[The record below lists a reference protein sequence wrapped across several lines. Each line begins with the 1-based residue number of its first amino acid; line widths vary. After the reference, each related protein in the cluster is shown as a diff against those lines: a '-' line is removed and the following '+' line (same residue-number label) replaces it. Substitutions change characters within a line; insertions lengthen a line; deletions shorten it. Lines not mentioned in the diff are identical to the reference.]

1 MYFLK
6 WNCNFKQ
13 EKQILHQMKNLFFF
27 KLSNIDTRHV
37 NSRYNSSLQSLTLRN
52 VRSCFQLQNHFKCSP
67 YVYCIAVFCELLL
80 RISPTPPN
88 NIQPCHC
95 SKNFVTV
102 QNKNFEKWLIP
113 LLDFTSLRKMKIL
126 RVFSQQLGFHSYPER
141 WWCQSAHLSASARN
155 KRLSMTMRVLATSY
169 DDDFILN

>member
-13 EKQILHQMKNLFFF
+13 EKQILHQMKNLTP
-27 KLSNIDTRHV
+27 DM
-37 NSRYNSSLQSLTLRN
+37 LTVVITLPYRAWPC
-52 VRSCFQLQNHFKCSP
+52 VRSCFQLQNHFKFSP

-113 LLDFTSLRKMKIL
+113 LLGFTSLRKMKIL
-126 RVFSQQLGFHSYPER
+126 RVFSQQPGFLSYPER
-141 WWCQSAHLSASARN
+141 WWCRSDHPSTSARMEICG
-155 KRLSMTMRVLATSY
+155 LSLSIS
-169 DDDFILN
+169 FSNHSPSSLNWAKYL

>member
-1 MYFLK
+1 MTPDTLTVVITLPNRAWPWGMSVLVSNYK
-6 WNCNFKQ
+6 
-13 EKQILHQMKNLFFF
+13 IT
-27 KLSNIDTRHV
+27 LSVCHM
-37 NSRYNSSLQSLTLRN
+37 
-52 VRSCFQLQNHFKCSP
+52 
-67 YVYCIAVFCELLL
+67 CIAVYCELLL

-141 WWCQSAHLSASARN
+141 WWCRSDHLSTSARMEICG
-155 KRLSMTMRVLATSY
+155 LSLSISFSNHSPSSLSWAKY
-169 DDDFILN
+169 L